1 MGRPSWLEL
10 AGIAALGVFG
20 ALWGLSLFL
29 FRDPSDPHWAEFA
42 FGFMGVAS
50 AVAVSMLIVPLHWWL
65 RHHYRGKPITGEELL
80 YLTSTQ
86 PPDMVAFA
94 TGWSSSA
101 PCSPPLPCYFLR
113 PVNRSHSW

>member
-50 AVAVSMLIVPLHWWL
+50 AVAVSMLIVPSI
-65 RHHYRGKPITGEELL
+65 GGCDTITGASQSRGRS
-80 YLTSTQ
+80 YST
-86 PPDMVAFA
+86 
-94 TGWSSSA
+94 
-101 PCSPPLPCYFLR
+101 
-113 PVNRSHSW
+113 